1 MDQDRYN
8 DLGLMEAAMATLT
21 LDLPEK
27 VFSDLNSSPEEVEKD
42 VRLAAAIEWFRRG
55 LLSQGRA
62 AELAGVPR
70 ADFIDEL
77 ARRKIDVFRV
87 DFNEL
92 KAETGLA

>member
-1 MDQDRYN
+1 
-8 DLGLMEAAMATLT
+8 MATLT
-21 LDLPEK
+21 IDVPEK
-27 VFSDLNSSPEEVEKD
+27 VLSDLRRSPAEVEKD

-77 ARRKIDVFRV
+77 ARRKVEVFRV
-87 DFNEL
+87 DLDEL
-92 KAETGLA
+92 KAEIGLA